1 MVYYNK
7 FCTYKSLKSFSWWF
21 LIYPSHAW
29 ILHLSQC
36 DDDKIVWTVSLCDRH
51 PDYVMAAHTYR
62 IWKLSFYINKKVTYK
77 KYETFNNWYK
87 NLQMLQRQT
96 PLTKFNYSFNLA
108 NFLYLNQFNIF
119 KYIFFNHLYPN
130 LVSTFNFL
138 SMSDKIFEQGF
149 CKQFFA
155 IHSLFSS
162 TFIWLHV

>member
-7 FCTYKSLKSFSWWF
+7 FCTYKSFKSFSWWF

-77 KYETFNNWYK
+77 NMKLLITDIKIYK
-87 NLQMLQRQT
+87 CCRDRHHLQNLT
-96 PLTKFNYSFNLA
+96 
-108 NFLYLNQFNIF
+108 I
-119 KYIFFNHLYPN
+119 
-130 LVSTFNFL
+130 L
-138 SMSDKIFEQGF
+138 SI
-149 CKQFFA
+149 
-155 IHSLFSS
+155 
-162 TFIWLHV
+162 